1 MGPGA
6 ASDERRGILRHA
18 AIILLACLCVH
29 WVLLGRAPF
38 RQSEGHRVAP
48 AWAMLDSGNWL
59 RTEMFELNYVR
70 KPPGMPWAIAASSAV
85 FGRNEFA
92 ARFPSALA
100 CTLMALGA
108 LAIGRAWL
116 GSMGGLAAGLS
127 QAVLPLMWGPG
138 RSAEIEALN
147 TFATQL
153 AVLPLLALLLR
164 APSERRA
171 TDAALALLCAAG
183 VLAFALTKSAAS
195 APCVLGALIG
205 ACIARRSARPLASP
219 LALGA
224 IVVGAAA
231 AFGALWFIGNGNND
245 PDAVRETGSFLWDRP
260 GRTALLAPLAFAAAM
275 PSSLALLWAF
285 GRDARS
291 ESESADEQ
299 WNRAAL
305 FGRACAFAWIAS
317 CAAYVALGV
326 DNPRY
331 LMPASVFL
339 APVVGYAIRG
349 AWGGGGQGPFARGG
363 FLPARRD
370 LLRRIVFRGPAAW
383 CGVLVAAG
391 LIINT
396 RAIEGT
402 PTATGRTAGAALAAA
417 LPDGA
422 TVWADDLIEARP
434 DILLYACAAAAT
446 EGRVLRPLWAKPA
459 MHRAELPP
467 VGDYL
472 LIRTDAGSGEAERY
486 APLRDNGQL
495 APIAEGELGRYRW
508 LLLLT
513 IAGGSGAADS
523 AGK

>member
-1 MGPGA
+1 MGPGV
-6 ASDERRGILRHA
+6 ASDALRGLVRHA
-18 AIILLACLCVH
+18 LIVLLSCVCVH

-48 AWAMLDSGNWL
+48 AWAMLDSGNRL

-127 QAVLPLMWGPG
+127 QAVLPIMWGPG

-147 TFATQL
+147 TLATQL
-153 AVLPLLALLLR
+153 AVLPLVALLLR
-164 APSERRA
+164 PPGDRRA
-171 TDAALALLCAAG
+171 ADVPMALLCAAG
-183 VLAFALTKSAAS
+183 ILAFALTKSAAS
-195 APCVLGALIG
+195 APCVVGAIFG
-205 ACIARRSARPLASP
+205 ACAARRSAGPLVNP
-219 LALGA
+219 IALGA
-224 IVVGAAA
+224 IIVGAAA
-231 AFGALWFIGNGNND
+231 AFGALWVVARANTD
-245 PDAVRETGSFLWDRP
+245 PDAVRETGSFLWQRP
-260 GRTALLAPLAFAAAM
+260 GRTALLLPLALAAAL

-285 GRDARS
+285 GRDAQR
-291 ESESADEQ
+291 EGEGADEQ

-305 FGRACAFAWIAS
+305 FGRACGFAWVAS
-317 CAAYVALGV
+317 CAIYIGLGV

-339 APVVGYAIRG
+339 APVVGYAVRG

-363 FLPARRD
+363 FTPARRD
-370 LLRRIVFRGPAAW
+370 LLRRVVFRGPAAW

-391 LIINT
+391 MIINT
-396 RAIEGT
+396 RAVEGT

-417 LPDGA
+417 MPDGA

-434 DILLYACAAAAT
+434 DTLLYARAAAAA
-446 EGRVLRPLWAKPA
+446 EGRSMRPVWAKPW

-467 VGDYL
+467 AGDYL
-472 LIRTDAGSGEAERY
+472 LIRIDEGSGEAERY
-486 APLRDNGQL
+486 APHRVEGQL
-495 APIAEGELGRYRW
+495 APIAEGELGRYRY
-508 LLLLT
+508 LLLLVV
-513 IAGGSGAADS
+513 GPSRN
-523 AGK
+523 

>member
-6 ASDERRGILRHA
+6 ASDARRGLARHV
-18 AIILLACLCVH
+18 AIVLLACLCVH
-29 WVLLGRAPF
+29 WVLLGRTPF

-70 KPPGMPWAIAASSAV
+70 KPPGMPWSIAACSAV

-108 LAIGRAWL
+108 LAIGRAGL

-127 QAVLPLMWGPG
+127 QAVLPLLWGPA

-153 AVLPLLALLLR
+153 AVLPLLVLLLR
-164 APSERRA
+164 APNERRA

-183 VLAFALTKSAAS
+183 IIAFALAKSAAS
-195 APCVLGALIG
+195 APCVAGALIG
-205 ACIARRSARPLASP
+205 ACIARRSARPLANP
-219 LALGA
+219 LAIGA
-224 IVVGAAA
+224 VVVGATA
-231 AFGALWFIGNGNND
+231 AFGALWFIAKGNND
-245 PDAVRETGSFLWDRP
+245 PDAVRETGSFLWGRP
-260 GRTALLAPLAFAAAM
+260 GRTALLLPLAFAAAL

-285 GRDARS
+285 GRDASR
-291 ESESADEQ
+291 EAESADDR

-305 FGRACAFAWIAS
+305 FGRACALAWIAS
-317 CAAYVALGV
+317 CAVYVALGV

-339 APVVGYAIRG
+339 APVVGYAVRG

-396 RAIEGT
+396 RAVEGT
-402 PTATGRTAGAALAAA
+402 PMATGRTAGGSLAAA

-422 TVWADDLIEARP
+422 LLWADDLIEARP
-434 DILLYACAAAAT
+434 DILLYARAEAERA
-446 EGRVLRPLWAKPA
+446 GRTLRPIWAKPR

-472 LIRTDAGSGEAERY
+472 LIRTDDGSGEAARY
-486 APLRDNGQL
+486 APLRESGHL

-513 IAGGSGAADS
+513 VAGGSGAADS
-523 AGK
+523 EGR

>member
-1 MGPGA
+1 MAPGA
-6 ASDERRGILRHA
+6 SSDARRGLLRHV
-18 AIILLACLCVH
+18 AIVLLACLCVH

-127 QAVLPLMWGPG
+127 QAVLPLMWGPA

-147 TFATQL
+147 TLSTQL
-153 AVLPLLALLLR
+153 AALPLVALLLR
-164 APSERRA
+164 PPGERRA
-171 TDAALALLCAAG
+171 ALAGLSALCAAG
-183 VLAFALTKSAAS
+183 IFAFALTKSAAS
-195 APCVLGALIG
+195 APCVAGAIIG
-205 ACIARRSARPLASP
+205 ACAARRSARPLLNP

-224 IVVGAAA
+224 VAVGAAA
-231 AFGALWFIGNGNND
+231 AVGALWFIAKGNND

-260 GRTALLAPLAFAAAM
+260 GRTALLLPLALAAAL

-285 GRDARS
+285 GPDAHRETQGS
-291 ESESADEQ
+291 DEQ

-305 FGRACAFAWIAS
+305 FGRACALAWAAS
-317 CAAYVALGV
+317 CLLYVALGV

-331 LMPASVFL
+331 LMPASIFL
-339 APVVGYAIRG
+339 APVVGYAVRG

-370 LLRRIVFRGPAAW
+370 LLRRFIFRGPAAW
-383 CGVLVAAG
+383 CGLLVAAG

-396 RAIEGT
+396 RAVEGT
-402 PTATGRTAGAALAAA
+402 PTATGRTAGAALSAAV
-417 LPDGA
+417 PDGA

-434 DILLYACAAAAT
+434 DILLYARAAAAS
-446 EGRVLRPLWAKPA
+446 EGRALRPLWAKPR

-472 LIRTDAGSGEAERY
+472 LIRTDDGSGEAARY
-486 APLRDNGQL
+486 APLRENGQL
-495 APIAEGELGRYRW
+495 APVAEGELGRYRW

-513 IAGGSGAADS
+513 VAGGSGAADG
-523 AGK
+523 AEK

>member
-6 ASDERRGILRHA
+6 ASDARRGLLRHA
-18 AIILLACLCVH
+18 IIVLLACLCVH

-164 APSERRA
+164 APTDRRA
-171 TDAALALLCAAG
+171 TDAALALLCALG
-183 VLAFALTKSAAS
+183 ILAFALTKSAAS
-195 APCVLGALIG
+195 APCVAGAIIG
-205 ACIARRSARPLASP
+205 ACAARRSVRPLLLNGPVALASVALGGIAAA
-219 LALGA
+219 LALWQIA
-224 IVVGAAA
+224 N
-231 AFGALWFIGNGNND
+231 LNND
-245 PDAVRETGSFLWDRP
+245 PDAVRETGSFLWQRP
-260 GRTALLAPLAFAAAM
+260 GRTALLLPMALAAAL

-285 GRDARS
+285 GRDARR
-291 ESESADEQ
+291 ECEGADEQ
-299 WNRAAL
+299 WNRAAQ
-305 FGRACAFAWIAS
+305 FGRACGFAWVAS
-317 CAAYVALGV
+317 CLLYVALGV

-331 LMPASVFL
+331 LMPASIFL
-339 APVVGYAIRG
+339 APVVGYAVRG

-383 CGVLVAAG
+383 CGLLVAAG

-396 RAIEGT
+396 RAVEGT
-402 PTATGRTAGAALAAA
+402 PTATGRTTGAALAAA

-434 DILLYACAAAAT
+434 DILLYARAAAVA
-446 EGRVLRPLWAKPA
+446 EGRSMRPVWAKPR
-459 MHRAELPP
+459 MHLAELPP
-467 VGDYL
+467 AGDYL
-472 LIRTDAGSGEAERY
+472 LIRIDEGSGEAERY
-486 APLRDNGQL
+486 ASHRDEGQL
-495 APIAEGELGRYRW
+495 APIAEGELGRYRY
-508 LLLLT
+508 LLLLVV
-513 IAGGSGAADS
+513 GPPRN
-523 AGK
+523 